1 MICRYKAHSQGMLNM
16 YEGTICSVSQPA
28 LSDTHSFTVFHSDL
42 QFTLYII
49 CSFTFSVRYARRCMP
64 GIRTGRDGYFSMVH
78 IVLCVLGVC
87 TNSCTTLQLCCYTSC
102 VCRTFSQGGMGTH
115 VTQSCVDSASLTDW
129 VRLLHVRAGLRW
141 MMT

>member
-16 YEGTICSVSQPA
+16 YEGTIFSVSQPA
-28 LSDTHSFTVFHSDL
+28 LSDTHTVLQCFTVI
-42 QFTLYII
+42 Y
-49 CSFTFSVRYARRCMP
+49 SFTFSVRYARRCMP
-64 GIRTGRDGYFSMVH
+64 GIRTGRDGYFPMVH

-87 TNSCTTLQLCCYTSC
+87 TNSCTTLHLCCYTSC

>member
-16 YEGTICSVSQPA
+16 YEGTIFSVSQPA
-28 LSDTHSFTVFHSDL
+28 LSDTHTVLQYFTVID
-42 QFTLYII
+42 
-49 CSFTFSVRYARRCMP
+49 SFTFSVRYARRCMP
-64 GIRTGRDGYFSMVH
+64 GIRTGRDGYFPMVH